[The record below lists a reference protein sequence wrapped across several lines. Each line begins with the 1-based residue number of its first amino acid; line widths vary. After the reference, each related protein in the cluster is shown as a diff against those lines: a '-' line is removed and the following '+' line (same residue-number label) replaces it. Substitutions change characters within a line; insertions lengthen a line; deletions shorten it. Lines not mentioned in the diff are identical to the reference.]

1 MKEAEA
7 LELVKF
13 LNLEN
18 AESIEEA
25 KEKFSAQWIKSEEL
39 SSKIGRVTGSITNV
53 ARKAFEPFGIVLTE
67 DDFKD
72 KKVEEVIR
80 SASERAKES
89 FEAQREEWEKR
100 ASGNGS
106 ETLIKEWESKY
117 KSLEK
122 KHNDVD
128 SARQDVMTQFEKYK
142 EKVKEETKVNSIN
155 SIFEKELTAIKIDPS
170 VSDIT
175 LRGFKSVIA
184 EKYVIDLE
192 DDGNAI
198 VKDKK
203 SGERLK
209 STAKAGSF
217 LGISDVLLKEATDAG
232 IIQKNVHQGKSIN
245 QRGAYIPAIEP
256 VQTNKT
262 KSVNPRFLGM

>member
-1 MKEAEA
+1 M
-7 LELVKF
+7 
-13 LNLEN
+13 N
-18 AESIEEA
+18 
-25 KEKFSAQWIKSEEL
+25 
-39 SSKIGRVTGSITNV
+39 
-53 ARKAFEPFGIVLTE
+53 
-67 DDFKD
+67 
-72 KKVEEVIR
+72 
-80 SASERAKES
+80 
-89 FEAQREEWEKR
+89 
-100 ASGNGS
+100 
-106 ETLIKEWESKY
+106 
-117 KSLEK
+117 
-122 KHNDVD
+122 
-128 SARQDVMTQFEKYK
+128 QFESYK
-142 EKVKEETKVNSIN
+142 TKVKEDTKITSIN

-232 IIQKNVHQGKSIN
+232 IIQKNVHQGKPIN
-245 QRGAYIPAIEP
+245 QRGAFIPAIEQP
-256 VQTNKT
+256 QNNKT

>member
-1 MKEAEA
+1 MKPEEAM
-7 LELVKF
+7 ELVNF
-13 LNLEN
+13 LNLSE
-18 AESIEEA
+18 AESLEEA
-25 KEKFSAQWIKSEEL
+25 KDKFQDQWVNSKEL
-39 SSKIGRVTGSITNV
+39 NDKIGKINGTIHQV
-53 ARKAFEPFGIVLTE
+53 AKRAFEPFGVTLTE
-67 DDFKD
+67 EDFKD
-72 KKVEEVIR
+72 KKVEEVLR

-122 KHNDVD
+122 KHNEID

-142 EKVKEETKVNSIN
+142 EKVKEETKISSIN

-232 IIQKNVHQGKSIN
+232 IIQKNVHQGKPIN

-256 VQTNKT
+256 VQSNKT

>member
-13 LNLEN
+13 LNLES

-25 KEKFSAQWIKSEEL
+25 KEKFTQHWIKAEEL

-67 DDFKD
+67 EDFKD

-89 FEAQREEWEKR
+89 FETQKDEWEKR

-122 KHNDVD
+122 KHNEVD
-128 SARQDVMTQFEKYK
+128 SARQDVMAQFDKYK
-142 EKVKEETKVNSIN
+142 EKVKEESKIN
-155 SIFEKELTAIKIDPS
+155 NINNIFEKELTAIKIDPS

-175 LRGFKSVIA
+175 IRGFKSVIA
-184 EKYVIDLE
+184 EKYIFDIE
-192 DDGNAI
+192 EDGNAI

-209 STAKAGSF
+209 SSAKAGSF
-217 LGISDVLLKEATDAG
+217 LGINDILLKEATDAG
-232 IIQKNVHQGKSIN
+232 IIQKNVHQGKPIN

-256 VQTNKT
+256 IQNNKV
-262 KSVNPRFLGM
+262 KSINPRFFGV

>member
-25 KEKFSAQWIKSEEL
+25 KEKFTAQWIKSEEL

-72 KKVEEVIR
+72 KKVEEVLR

-128 SARQDVMTQFEKYK
+128 SARQDVMAQFDKYK
-142 EKVKEETKVNSIN
+142 EKVKEETKITSIN
-155 SIFEKELTAIKIDPS
+155 SI
-170 VSDIT
+170 SDIT

-232 IIQKNVHQGKSIN
+232 IIQKNVHQGKPIN
-245 QRGAYIPAIEP
+245 QRGAYIPAIETTQN
-256 VQTNKT
+256 VKT

>member
-7 LELVKF
+7 LELMKF

-18 AESIEEA
+18 AETVEEA
-25 KEKFSAQWIKSEEL
+25 KEKFTAQWIKQEEL

-89 FEAQREEWEKR
+89 FETQRKEWETR

-122 KHNDVD
+122 KHNEVD
-128 SARQDVMTQFEKYK
+128 SARQDVMTQFDKYK

-155 SIFEKELTAIKIDPS
+155 SIFEKELTAIKIDAS

-192 DDGNAI
+192 EDGTAI

-209 STAKAGSF
+209 SSAKAGSF

-232 IIQKNVHQGKSIN
+232 IIQKNVHQGKAVN
-245 QRGAYIPAIEP
+245 QRGAFIPAIENGQ
-256 VQTNKT
+256 QTKN
-262 KSVNPRFLGM
+262 KSVNPRFFGM

>member
-1 MKEAEA
+1 MKENEA

-13 LNLEN
+13 LNLES

-25 KEKFSAQWIKSEEL
+25 KEKFSAQWVKSEEL

-122 KHNDVD
+122 KHNEVD
-128 SARQDVMTQFEKYK
+128 SARQDVMTQFESYK
-142 EKVKEETKVNSIN
+142 TKVSTIN
-155 SIFEKELTAIKIDPS
+155 NIFEKELTAIKIDPS

-192 DDGNAI
+192 EDGQAI

-217 LGISDVLLKEATDAG
+217 LAISDVLLKEATDAG
-232 IIQKNVHQGKSIN
+232 IIQKNVHQGKMVN
-245 QRGAYIPAIEP
+245 QKGAYIPALETTQNI
-256 VQTNKT
+256 KT